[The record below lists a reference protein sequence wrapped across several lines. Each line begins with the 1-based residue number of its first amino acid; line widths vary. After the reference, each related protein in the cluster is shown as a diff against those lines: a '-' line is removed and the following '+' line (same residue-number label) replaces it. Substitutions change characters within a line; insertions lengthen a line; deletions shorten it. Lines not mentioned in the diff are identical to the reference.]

1 MFVLSSVCVC
11 DISFK
16 AMYERLFTWIVQRIN
31 KQLEVKAMRECDS
44 SVIGVLDIY
53 GFEIFENNR

>member
-1 MFVLSSVCVC
+1 MCVC
-11 DISFK
+11 DLSFK